1 MRFRQANLETIDLV
15 NGPRDLD
22 GVLVNRKGE
31 VAALWSSFAWQGSGD
46 LRQENRGMPVEY
58 VRELMDLVA
67 TGRELR
73 SLEVE
78 WTQMPLAAARRL
90 GLPADW
96 ALRIGDHDP
105 ERRRLLSVA
114 RTVAGSP
121 AAAAF
126 QPGDLLLTI
135 DGEPAT
141 RYREV
146 ELRVQKPAV
155 AVEVLR
161 DGNVVRLDVATVVL
175 SGAGVR
181 RVVMWAGALLQEPY
195 RDMAAQ
201 RGVDPTGVYVSYF
214 AFGSPASRYGLYA
227 GRRITQVDGVAIAD
241 LDQFLEV
248 VSTRGNREAVRL
260 TTVTWNNQL

>member
-1 MRFRQANLETIDLV
+1 
-15 NGPRDLD
+15 
-22 GVLVNRKGE
+22 
-31 VAALWSSFAWQGSGD
+31 
-46 LRQENRGMPVEY
+46 MPVEY
-58 VRELMDLVA
+58 VRELVDLA
-67 TGRELR
+67 GTGRELR

-96 ALRIGDHDP
+96 VQRIGDHDP
-105 ERRRLLSVA
+105 ERRHVLSVA
-114 RTVAGSP
+114 RTVGGSP
-121 AAAAF
+121 AAGAF

-135 DGEPAT
+135 DGGPAT

-161 DGNVVRLDVATVVL
+161 DGEVVRLDVATVSL
-175 SGAGVR
+175 SGDGVR
-181 RVVMWAGALLQEPY
+181 RVVMWAGALLQAPY

-201 RGVDPTGVYVSYF
+201 RGVDPTGVYISYF

-227 GRRITQVDGVAIAD
+227 GRRITQVDGTPIAD

-248 VSTRGNREAVRL
+248 VRTKRNREAVRL
-260 TTVTWNNQL
+260 TTVTWNNQLQVLTLKLDDTYWPAWQIAWHDGAWKRTDLP